1 MPPCVGQSGKRRAH
15 AILLWPSACL
25 QWRPLVRECNGI
37 VRDGNVH
44 GKVAALGS
52 DAMTRSTRLAILGG
66 TLLLLVAGTALATQ
80 SSHPQQSGPAAASHE
95 PEAPPSADDLANA
108 VDRLKASG
116 IDASSDQLSKLA
128 ADYGLG
134 GAVRLLAWA
143 DAKGMSVADL
153 KAMRDDGQ
161 GWGQIAKQLGLNP
174 GIGSIMGQGG
184 EHGRSSAP
192 GQEKPKPAD
201 GNDEES
207 GSAEPEESPGS

>member
-1 MPPCVGQSGKRRAH
+1 MVPG
-15 AILLWPSACL
+15 
-25 QWRPLVRECNGI
+25 CNGI

-116 IDASSDQLSKLA
+116 ISATSDQLSKLA
-128 ADYGLG
+128 TDYGLG
-134 GAVRLLAWA
+134 GAIRLLAWA
-143 DAKGMSVADL
+143 DAKGMTVADL

-174 GIGSIMGQGG
+174 GIGSVMGQGG
-184 EHGRSSAP
+184 GHGRGSAP
-192 GQEKPKPAD
+192 GLQKPKPAD
-201 GNDEES
+201 RSDEDGEK
-207 GSAEPEESPGS
+207 AEPEESPGS